1 MYLKAVIDHYA
12 NFMYVCL
19 ELNYVALV
27 VEYRYANIYKQSMQL
42 FSRRDKSL
50 FCVQRFIVLR

>member
-19 ELNYVALV
+19 ELNYVAFV

-42 FSRRDKSL
+42 FSRRDKYL
-50 FCVQRFIVLR
+50 FCV

>member
-1 MYLKAVIDHYA
+1 MYLKAVIDYYA

-19 ELNYVALV
+19 ELNYDAFV

-42 FSRRDKSL
+42 FSRRDKYL
-50 FCVQRFIVLR
+50 FCV